1 LILRIIKLSENK
13 MHSISD
19 IKQGVAKG
27 DFLTLAKAISW
38 IENNGEG
45 ATTFLQDLLPS
56 SIPIIGVTGP
66 PGAGKSTLINAL
78 IATWVEGAKKVAVLS
93 VDPSSPFHQ
102 GAILGDRIRMKD
114 WYLHP
119 QVYIRSLAARGHL
132 GGLNS
137 AMLSLTTL
145 MQSVGF
151 DYIIVETV
159 GVGQS
164 EVEIASLADT
174 TVVVLVPEAGDEVQ
188 MMKSGL
194 MEIADVFVVNK
205 CDRPNAQIFVNHLQ
219 QMITENAPA
228 THLLQVVSTIATE
241 KEGIAELLAV
251 ISAHQIEVHKGLQ
264 KKEMLF
270 SKVMQLVAAHKMIQ
284 VDKNKI
290 KVDLAAA
297 CLEANFNIFKF
308 AQSYY

>member
-1 LILRIIKLSENK
+1 

-19 IKQGVAKG
+19 IKQGVSKG
-27 DFLTLAKAISW
+27 DFLLLAKAISF
-38 IENNGEG
+38 IENNAEA
-45 ATTFLQDLLPS
+45 ATKFLEDLLPAS
-56 SIPIIGVTGP
+56 VPIIGITGP

-78 IATWVEGAKKVAVLS
+78 ITNWVNENKKVAILS

-114 WYLHP
+114 WYLHA
-119 QVYIRSLAARGHL
+119 QVYIRSLASRGHL
-132 GGLNS
+132 GGLNM

-145 MQSVGF
+145 MQSSGF
-151 DYIIVETV
+151 DYIVVETV

-194 MEIADVFVVNK
+194 MEIANVFVVNK
-205 CDRPNAQIFVNHLQ
+205 SDRPHAQIFVNHLK
-219 QMITENAPA
+219 QMIAENAPS
-228 THLLQVVSTIATE
+228 HLAASVVSTIASE
-241 KEGIAELLAV
+241 REGITDLLIA
-251 ISAHQIEVHKGLQ
+251 IDAQQLALQNGSQ

-270 SKVMQLVAAHKMIQ
+270 NKVVQLIMASKMNGVDIEKVKMSLVMECSKP
-284 VDKNKI
+284 
-290 KVDLAAA
+290 
-297 CLEANFNIFKF
+297 NFNIFKF
-308 AQSYY
+308 AQSFY

>member
-1 LILRIIKLSENK
+1 MMQFEKIYK
-13 MHSISD
+13 
-19 IKQGVAKG
+19 GVAEG
-27 DFLTLAKAISW
+27 DFLLLAKAVSQ
-38 IENNGEG
+38 IENNT
-45 ATTFLQDLLPS
+45 ADAALFLQSLLPQ
-56 SIPIIGVTGP
+56 SIPIIGITGP

-78 IATWVEGAKKVAVLS
+78 IATWVHDAKKVAVLT
-93 VDPSSPFHQ
+93 VDPSSPYHQ

-119 QVYIRSLAARGHL
+119 QVYIRSLASRGHL

-151 DYIIVETV
+151 DYIIIETV

-164 EVEIASLADT
+164 EIEIASLADT
-174 TVVVLVPEAGDEVQ
+174 TVVVLVPDAGDEVQ

-205 CDRPNAQIFVNHLQ
+205 CDRPNAEIFINHLK
-219 QMITENAPA
+219 QMIRENAPA
-228 THLLQVVSTIATE
+228 TNLLQVVATIATE
-241 KEGIAELLAV
+241 KEGIPELLGVINTHQLAV
-251 ISAHQIEVHKGLQ
+251 HNGAQ

-270 SKVMQLVAAHKMIQ
+270 AKVLQLIAAIKMSQ
-284 VDKNKI
+284 VDR
-290 KVDLAAA
+290 DLVKAK
-297 CLEANFNIFKF
+297 LEEESAKKNFNIFKF
-308 AQSYY
+308 AQIFN